1 MKYEIT
7 TKQDK
12 KYTVSDENAWLW
24 VEIERELGYTV
35 SQAAEKMS
43 QGSLDVITCMLFKA
57 AKAQATS
64 RKCQTS
70 KHGSLMS
77 SRLLRWSRTTQ
88 KTAKGHAGSDSSI
101 DRHTFSRLDAMV
113 ARRH

>member
-7 TKQDK
+7 TKQGK
-12 KYTVSDENAWLW
+12 NYIVSDESAWLW

-57 AKAQATS
+57 AKAAGNTKLPNQQAWVINEFETFEVVE
-64 RKCQTS
+64 
-70 KHGSLMS
+70 
-77 SRLLRWSRTTQ
+77 
-88 KTAKGHAGSDSSI
+88 DSPKES
-101 DRHTFSRLDAMV
+101 
-113 ARRH
+113 